1 MVPHILFHEKDTS
14 YFPNHTTW
22 QCGKNIPSSGI
33 TQPPVLASI
42 LRKIVEKNQLNNEQH
57 SRIVNIIKK
66 IKNYHDWF
74 IKFRDPNKTGLV
86 SILHPWESGYD
97 NSPIWDQPMSN
108 IKVDKD
114 LNYKRRIKL
123 EVSNSDERPLKTD
136 YDRYVT
142 LRDQF
147 RDVYYDPHKLYEIS
161 DFNVVDVGFNALF
174 LRANKDLLT
183 LAKNLDLNFDDLNN
197 FVSKTENEILKLY
210 DDNINDFVSKD
221 LKTNLNIVVPSIT
234 NYFTL
239 FANLQD
245 DELNKKII
253 NNLKNHNINDN
264 YYFSTIKPNHHSFE
278 EKRYWRGPIWI
289 NCNWLIYQGL
299 IKKEPEY
306 ANEIKKKT
314 LELIEEKGF
323 HEYYSYKDGSV
334 MGQIISHGAQLYI

>member
-1 MVPHILFHEKDTS
+1 MLNKVEEAKKILLGNRKNGYTLPTNNKLYPAQWNWDSAFIALGYSYFNLDFSITEIETLLNGQWDDGMVPHILFHDKDTS

-22 QCGKNIPSSGI
+22 KCGKSIPSSGI
-33 TQPPVLASI
+33 TQPPILASI
-42 LRKIVEKNQLNNEQH
+42 LRKIVEKNQLSNEQH
-57 SRIVNIIKK
+57 SRIVNIITK

-114 LNYKRRIKL
+114 LNYKRRDL

-147 RDVYYDPHKLYEIS
+147 RDVHYDPQKLYEIS

-174 LRANKDLLT
+174 LRANKDLLS
-183 LAKNLDLNFDDLNN
+183 LAKNFDLNFDDLNN
-197 FVSKTENEILKLY
+197 FVSKIENGILKLY

-239 FANLQD
+239 YANL
-245 DELNKKII
+245 E
-253 NNLKNHNINDN
+253 NDQLL
-264 YYFSTIKPNHHSFE
+264 S
-278 EKRYWRGPIWI
+278 
-289 NCNWLIYQGL
+289 LIH
-299 IKKEPEY
+299 I
-306 ANEIKKKT
+306 
-314 LELIEEKGF
+314 
-323 HEYYSYKDGSV
+323 
-334 MGQIISHGAQLYI
+334 

>member
-1 MVPHILFHEKDTS
+1 MAD
-14 YFPNHTTW
+14 Y
-22 QCGKNIPSSGI
+22 KNIM
-33 TQPPVLASI
+33 T
-42 LRKIVEKNQLNNEQH
+42 
-57 SRIVNIIKK
+57 K

-74 IKFRDPNKTGLV
+74 IKFRDPHKTGLV

-114 LNYKRRIKL
+114 LNYKRRDL

-147 RDVYYDPHKLYEIS
+147 RDVQYDPHKLYEIS
-161 DFNVVDVGFNALF
+161 DFNVVDV
-174 LRANKDLLT
+174 
-183 LAKNLDLNFDDLNN
+183 
-197 FVSKTENEILKLY
+197 
-210 DDNINDFVSKD
+210 
-221 LKTNLNIVVPSIT
+221 
-234 NYFTL
+234 
-239 FANLQD
+239 
-245 DELNKKII
+245 ELNKKII

-264 YYFSTIKPNHHSFE
+264 YYFSTIKPNHPSFE

-334 MGQIISHGAQLYI
+334 MGANNFSWSAALYLDLVLEN